1 MKSKKGVVLIRANRD
16 AYFLSQVNDT
26 MTVGELIEVL
36 ENYDE
41 DDRVYLCHDNGYT
54 YGGLQYDSF
63 IEYGEIED
71 GDDDI

>member
-1 MKSKKGVVLIRANRD
+1 MKSKKGELLIIANRE
-16 AYFLSQVNDT
+16 AYSTSQVGDT

-41 DDRVYLCHDNGYT
+41 NDRVYLCHDNGYT
-54 YGGLQYDSF
+54 YGGIQYDSF
-63 IEYGEIED
+63 IEYDEMED